1 MRWLPLALLLALPGA
16 AMAQAEPATASPA
29 VGNSCGTRAPGDTRP
44 RIGLALGGGG
54 ARGFAHVSILRKL
67 ETLGI
72 PVDCIAGTSAG
83 ALVGA
88 LYASGKTAD
97 EIEQVI
103 LGIEWKDQF
112 NDTLPRQQRSL
123 RRKSDDYA
131 RLAPIG
137 VGLHGRNNKGVTVAA
152 GFAQGQKLL
161 ALFEEETGI
170 ARTSGSFDDLPIPF
184 RATATDL
191 NTGKVVVLDHG
202 SLAMAMRA
210 SMSLPGIFRPVEI
223 DGKVLLDGGL
233 ANNVPVDVVRAMG
246 AERIIAVDVGTPLA
260 PLTRDA
266 SMLEVMGQL
275 TGFLTTGNTAQQV
288 SALQTADV
296 LIKPALDGKVAT
308 ADFEKGALA
317 MEVGKE
323 AADAASGELAR
334 LAVPQAQYAR
344 FQATHRQTAVVPP
357 TIEFIKVDN
366 ETGYADEVLMS
377 YLPVRVGE
385 AIDGE
390 AMQRGILRAYGLG
403 TISSIYYQV
412 VEEDGKTGVAVQA
425 YPKPHGPVYVQAG
438 LTLSNDLQGSNDA
451 NLRAGLLFAPISP
464 YGAEARVVLQLGSEP
479 GLTGEYYHPFDRE
492 EKYAAG
498 VIGGYDTKGFNAF
511 DDDGNK
517 IARYRVE
524 RIGATATLFRNVS
537 DRLALAMVMERYAG
551 RAILDVGDP
560 PVPDQNFQDGAT
572 SLEARFDS
580 IDSLYFPRDGFYGRL
595 GYSLSRHWL
604 GADVEFDQLDFD
616 TVGAKSFGS
625 HAVQLG
631 ARYHAT
637 ASGVAPLQSTYRL
650 GGRWRLA
657 GYQANELTGQHY
669 ALVFAGYTYELG
681 KVLNRS
687 AQVGGTLEYGNA
699 WLRRDSMDIDD
710 GILNGSVFIGFDS
723 WVGPLIFGAGLRE
736 GGERVVFIELGQSL

>member
-479 GLTGEYYHPFDRE
+479 GLTGEYYHPFDGRRNTRPGSS
-492 EKYAAG
+492 AG
-498 VIGGYDTKGFNAF
+498 TTPRGSTPSMT
-511 DDDGNK
+511 
-517 IARYRVE
+517 
-524 RIGATATLFRNVS
+524 TATRS
-537 DRLALAMVMERYAG
+537 
-551 RAILDVGDP
+551 RAIGSSGSVRRPRCSGTCLIAWRWP
-560 PVPDQNFQDGAT
+560 WSWSAT
-572 SLEARFDS
+572 PAARSSTSAIRRSPTRTSRMAPRRSRRGLTPSTACISREMASMAGLAIAFPAIGWEQTLNSTSWIS
-580 IDSLYFPRDGFYGRL
+580 IPSEPR
-595 GYSLSRHWL
+595 
-604 GADVEFDQLDFD
+604 
-616 TVGAKSFGS
+616 
-625 HAVQLG
+625 
-631 ARYHAT
+631 
-637 ASGVAPLQSTYRL
+637 ASGRTPCSWARAITRRRRVSRRCKAPIA
-650 GGRWRLA
+650 WADA
-657 GYQANELTGQHY
+657 G
-669 ALVFAGYTYELG
+669 
-681 KVLNRS
+681 
-687 AQVGGTLEYGNA
+687 A
-699 WLRRDSMDIDD
+699 WPDTRPTS
-710 GILNGSVFIGFDS
+710 
-723 WVGPLIFGAGLRE
+723 
-736 GGERVVFIELGQSL
+736 